1 LTTSASVCCAVVA
14 KAPKVNMSLIHRK
27 SGRST
32 LTLALILIGGLIA
45 ALVATL
51 GDSIPPYGTDNV
63 TVLVVVAMVLFWL
76 GS

>member
-1 LTTSASVCCAVVA
+1 
-14 KAPKVNMSLIHRK
+14 MSLIHRK